1 MFTLNLM
8 HAEGVYNE
16 DKKEIEKILEVFL
29 FLMQEKSQRLYAHSL
44 QVANYATAIAAKMGL
59 PRTEIEMI
67 QAAALLHDIGLLTM
81 PSVALRKMPFLTRR
95 EQSLYKK
102 HPDLGSNMLEMMPA
116 CQNLLPYI
124 RHHHERWDGTGFPK
138 HLRGVN
144 IPLGARIIAVANHY
158 ENITN
163 PSAETWVKTKKEALN
178 ELFSASGLLFD
189 PSIVKAFIDVLGS

>member
-1 MFTLNLM
+1 MFTLNLL

-16 DKKEIEKILEVFL
+16 DKKEIDGIVKIFSFL
-29 FLMQEKSQRLYAHSL
+29 LQQKSQALYAHSL
-44 QVANYATAIAAKMGL
+44 QVANYATAIATQMGL
-59 PRTEIEMI
+59 PQAEIETI
-67 QAAALLHDIGLLTM
+67 HAAALLHDIGMMMM
-81 PSVALRKMPFLTRR
+81 PSVALRKMPFLTTR
-95 EQSLYKK
+95 EQQLYKK
-102 HPDLGSNMLEMMPA
+102 HPDLGSNMLESMPA

-158 ENITN
+158 DNITGTSN
-163 PSAETWVKTKKEALN
+163 NNLVKTKKEALK

-189 PSIVKAFIDVLGS
+189 PSVVRAFVEVLGS